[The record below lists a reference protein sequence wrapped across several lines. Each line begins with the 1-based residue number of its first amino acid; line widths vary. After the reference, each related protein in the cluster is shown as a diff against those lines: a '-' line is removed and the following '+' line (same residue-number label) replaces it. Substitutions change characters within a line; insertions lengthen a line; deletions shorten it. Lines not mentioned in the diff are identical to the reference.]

1 MKSAQ
6 SSNLRRG
13 AGGFT
18 LVEIAVG
25 LVLIALLAGVLIPA
39 VLSRLDSGQATSLAT
54 NLTALDE
61 AIGTFRRDV
70 GRYPSQL
77 VHLGTAPAVGTVDTC
92 NRVIPNVAAWN
103 GPYLARAVTSAGI
116 RSGNST
122 IQNAI
127 ARSPTTFSSTGTML
141 INVSDVD
148 QLVAEELERS
158 FDTTVDYAAGAIRW
172 TAVGGSGMG
181 TLTYATSIRGC

>member
-1 MKSAQ
+1 MKKTEPGIV
-6 SSNLRRG
+6 RR

-18 LVEIAVG
+18 LVEIGVG

-39 VLSRLDSGQATSLAT
+39 VLSRLDSGQAATLAS
-54 NLTALDE
+54 NLNALDE
-61 AIGTFRRDV
+61 AIGTFRHDV

-77 VHLGTAPAVGTVDTC
+77 VYLATAPPVGAEDTC
-92 NRVIPNVAAWN
+92 DRVIPNVAAWN
-103 GPYLARAVTSAGI
+103 GPYLARSITTAGI

-122 IQNAI
+122 IQNTI
-127 ARSPTTFSSTGTML
+127 GRDPETFTSTGTML
-141 INVSDVD
+141 VNVSDVD
-148 QLVAEELERS
+148 QQVAEELERS

-172 TAVGGSGMG
+172 VAVGGSGMG